1 MGNRRLGARR
11 LNALLGQKLA
21 EDNTNRAGAGSD
33 SFVVSNIVSR
43 RGSEVVTEI
52 TVDLGSSKGAAFMSG
67 DAGEVIA
74 FSSSGGGGA
83 AEAQTGGAAYLAQ
96 LTPAV
101 NGYIY
106 GAEMICTELPLP
118 SAAQDID
125 LKAGTTATTQFSGTV
140 AGSPKTLIDI
150 ETTWALGAYEASGSF
165 ALEGAFL
172 DTGLDNYYLYLTKGS
187 ATDSLKHEYT
197 AGKYTIRLLGVLATE
212 DK

>member
-11 LNALLGQKLA
+11 LNALLGEKLA
-21 EDNTNRAGAGSD
+21 EDNTNKAGDGSRT
-33 SFVVSNIVSR
+33 FVVSNIVSR
-43 RGSEVVTEI
+43 RGTEVVTEI
-52 TVDLGSSKGAAFMSG
+52 TVDLGSSEGAAFMPG
-67 DAGEVIA
+67 DAGEVIGL
-74 FSSSGGGGA
+74 SSSADGV
-83 AEAQTGGAAYLAQ
+83 QTGGAAYLAQ

-106 GAEMICTELPLP
+106 GAEMICTERPEP
-118 SAAQDID
+118 SAVRDID
-125 LKAGTTATTQFSGTV
+125 LKAGTSAAMTFSGSSL
-140 AGSPKTLIDI
+140 GSPKTLIDI

-172 DTGLDNYYLYLTKGS
+172 DTGLDDYYLYLTKGS
-187 ATDSLKHEYT
+187 ATDGLKNEYT